1 MEWISGLT
9 FNLDRSEEGRPENSS
24 LLPPGI
30 LERVLRAAL
39 FRMYAVMERGVPLPE
54 QIEPAKPIERLESQ
68 FIGVPGIVLARRL
81 AAVFSK
87 ILGPLKKSAGI

>member
-9 FNLDRSEEGRPENSS
+9 FNLDRSEEGRPE
-24 LLPPGI
+24 LVPHAPGI

-87 ILGPLKKSAGI
+87 ILGPLKKSAGM